1 VPAEQLRA
9 MLGVTTVSVA
19 TARGPFT
26 LTDTTIG

>member
-1 VPAEQLRA
+1 

>member
-1 VPAEQLRA
+1 

-19 TARGPFT
+19 MPNGPFA